1 MKIDTNINI
10 GNMIV
15 IMTMMATVIMA
26 WSSID
31 ANIENFSAEVE
42 RLDEEK
48 ANKDVMETNFQYI
61 KEELIEIKEMI
72 REK

>member
-42 RLDEEK
+42 RLDENK

>member
-10 GNMIV
+10 SNMVV
-15 IMTMMATVIMA
+15 ILTMMATVIMA
-26 WSSID
+26 WTSID
-31 ANIENFSAEVE
+31 ANIDNFSSEVE

>member
-1 MKIDTNINI
+1 MV
-10 GNMIV
+10 V
-15 IMTMMATVIMA
+15 ILTMMATVIMA
-26 WSSID
+26 WTSID
-31 ANIENFSAEVE
+31 ANIDNFSSEVE

>member
-1 MKIDTNINI
+1 M
-10 GNMIV
+10 NMSNMVVSVDI
-15 IMTMMATVIMA
+15 MATVIMA
-26 WSSID
+26 WTSID
-31 ANIENFSAEVE
+31 ASIDNFSSEVE

>member
-42 RLDEEK
+42 RLDENK

-61 KEELIEIKEMI
+61 KEELSEIKEMI

>member
-1 MKIDTNINI
+1 LKIDTNINI
-10 GNMIV
+10 SNMVV
-15 IMTMMATVIMA
+15 ILTMMATVIMA
-26 WSSID
+26 WTSID
-31 ANIENFSAEVE
+31 ANIDNFSSEVE

>member
-42 RLDEEK
+42 RLDENK

-61 KEELIEIKEMI
+61 KSTINLYK
-72 REK
+72 KSKK

>member
-1 MKIDTNINI
+1 MV
-10 GNMIV
+10 V